1 MDRLVYVN
9 ANLRLLEK
17 CRGPDGLGVLVWK
30 PIQVNPDD
38 ISMEP
43 GDISHLQPHTSEDDV
58 YDFLREEVMIRRRNT
73 RSMTRRCNASQGV
86 ATVVEASTDP
96 MQRGGRGTLAYSRR
110 SRAQRGKARMNEVP
124 SPHQS
129 QENESSE
136 SEAGTSSSEDS
147 TNVDGWFADE
157 TDSSSSS
164 RSNGGSEDEDSRD

>member
-1 MDRLVYVN
+1 LDRLVYVN

-43 GDISHLQPHTSEDDV
+43 GDINHLQPHTSEDDV
-58 YDFLREEVMIRRRNT
+58 YDFLREEVMFRQQNT
-73 RSMTRRCNASQGV
+73 RSMTRRRNMSQGV
-86 ATVVEASTDP
+86 ANVEEASTEP
-96 MQRGGRGTLAYSRR
+96 VQRGGHGDSTLAYSRR
-110 SRAQRGKARMNEVP
+110 SRAQKGKARMNEVS

-136 SEAGTSSSEDS
+136 SEAAYSSSEDS
-147 TNVDGWFADE
+147 TNVDGWFAKE
-157 TDSSSSS
+157 TGSSSSS
-164 RSNGGSEDEDSRD
+164 SSNGGSED